1 MGLAESGVEGEI
13 LPAAEAWPVPFNAG
27 ETTGELRACLSRS
40 SVLLRMLAMVK
51 EVGVDLVVGEG
62 FGLIG
67 STFFGSILSLS
78 SD

>member
-1 MGLAESGVEGEI
+1 
-13 LPAAEAWPVPFNAG
+13 
-27 ETTGELRACLSRS
+27 
-40 SVLLRMLAMVK
+40 MVK
-51 EVGVDLVVGEG
+51 EVGVDLVVGDG